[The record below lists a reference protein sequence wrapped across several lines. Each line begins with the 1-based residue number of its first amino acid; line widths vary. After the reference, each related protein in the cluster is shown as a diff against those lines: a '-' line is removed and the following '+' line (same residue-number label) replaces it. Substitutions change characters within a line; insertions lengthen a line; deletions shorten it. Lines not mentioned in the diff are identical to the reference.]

1 MTHKRVYEQPLRI
14 RWSHCDAAGIVYH
27 PHYFTILN
35 NVMEDFFR
43 ECGMSYE
50 DSMRSGIGFPIAG
63 IRCDFCRP
71 SRLGDD
77 CTVKLW
83 IEAMGKT
90 SVRFAMTIFA
100 GDECRLQCVETAVC
114 ACRQGNG
121 IGKCEIPAELREKL
135 SRYMPQTAPLE
146 LRA

>member
-1 MTHKRVYEQPLRI
+1 MTKLVYEQPLRI

-43 ECGMSYE
+43 NCVGLSYE
-50 DSMRSGIGFPIAG
+50 KSLQSGVGFPIAG
-63 IRCDFCRP
+63 IRCDFCAP
-71 SRLGDD
+71 SRVGDD
-77 CTVKLW
+77 CIVRLW

-90 SVRFAMTIFA
+90 SVRFAMTIFS
-100 GDECRLQCVETAVC
+100 GNECRLQCIETAVC
-114 ACRQGNG
+114 AERQGKG
-121 IGKCEIPAELREKL
+121 IGKCEIPADLREKL
-135 SRYMPQTAPLE
+135 ALYMPEQPPLE